1 MAGAGGAT
9 AVQQPAAGA
18 PAAGAARS
26 GVGAGA
32 AGAPVADPRAEALR
46 CPRCDSANTKFC
58 YYNNYSLSQPRH
70 FCKACKRYWTRGGTL
85 RNVPVGGGCRKNK
98 RSRSSGGAGGAGGRN
113 VSSSSASAVAAAVT
127 SSSAASTLSL
137 PPPTGSLPSLTSA
150 LGLPGGASLASLL
163 LGTAGSGGDH
173 LGLFQAAMQSV
184 VSSEAT
190 AYEMQQQ
197 QMQVDHL
204 LGLGYGGATG
214 AGAQIQ
220 LKPWMLEAAG
230 AGGIMDSFY
239 APLLSSSLVPGLE
252 ELHVKA
258 EVAGA
263 GDHQQKPAP
272 GDQQSASW
280 ELPTPS
286 SSNVDANV
294 IASDALMAAAAA
306 SMNPAVSSTSTAPT
320 TAPSSFM
327 YWGNG
332 GIGGAAAAWPDLANC
347 GSSIATL
354 F

>member
-1 MAGAGGAT
+1 
-9 AVQQPAAGA
+9 
-18 PAAGAARS
+18 
-26 GVGAGA
+26 
-32 AGAPVADPRAEALR
+32 
-46 CPRCDSANTKFC
+46 
-58 YYNNYSLSQPRH
+58 
-70 FCKACKRYWTRGGTL
+70 
-85 RNVPVGGGCRKNK
+85 
-98 RSRSSGGAGGAGGRN
+98 
-113 VSSSSASAVAAAVT
+113 
-127 SSSAASTLSL
+127 
-137 PPPTGSLPSLTSA
+137 
-150 LGLPGGASLASLL
+150 
-163 LGTAGSGGDH
+163 
-173 LGLFQAAMQSV
+173 MQSV

-197 QMQVDHL
+197 HQTQMDHL
-204 LGLGYGGATG
+204 LGLGYGG

-220 LKPWMLEAAG
+220 LKPWMQDAGAGG

-258 EVAGA
+258 EAANA
-263 GDHQQKPAP
+263 GDHQQKAAP
-272 GDQQSASW
+272 RDVEQQSGSW

-286 SSNVDANV
+286 SSNVEASI
-294 IASDALMAAAAA
+294 IASDALMAAAA
-306 SMNPAVSSTSTAPT
+306 SMNPAVSSTSSTAVT

>member
-1 MAGAGGAT
+1 
-9 AVQQPAAGA
+9 
-18 PAAGAARS
+18 
-26 GVGAGA
+26 
-32 AGAPVADPRAEALR
+32 
-46 CPRCDSANTKFC
+46 
-58 YYNNYSLSQPRH
+58 
-70 FCKACKRYWTRGGTL
+70 
-85 RNVPVGGGCRKNK
+85 
-98 RSRSSGGAGGAGGRN
+98 
-113 VSSSSASAVAAAVT
+113 
-127 SSSAASTLSL
+127 
-137 PPPTGSLPSLTSA
+137 
-150 LGLPGGASLASLL
+150 
-163 LGTAGSGGDH
+163 
-173 LGLFQAAMQSV
+173 MQSV

-197 QMQVDHL
+197 QTQVDHL
-204 LGLGYGGATG
+204 LGLSYGGATG
-214 AGAQIQ
+214 AGSQIQ
-220 LKPWMLEAAG
+220 LKPWMQEAAG

-272 GDQQSASW
+272 GDQQSATW

-306 SMNPAVSSTSTAPT
+306 SMNPAVSSTASTAPT
-320 TAPSSFM
+320 TVPSSFM